1 MEAFQV
7 FIKSTPVFA
16 LLILCVVYAIG
27 EFIGTYSKA
36 WVPSVFVVACLFLF
50 GYWTFFPKD
59 IVAIGGLGAP
69 LGGIIAIM
77 LCITPYGHGHKSKGI
92 RCPVESNC
100 GHVAW
105 TDRHDYFLLD
115 LGLGGSS

>member
-69 LGGIIAIM
+69 LGGIITIM
-77 LCITPYGHGHKSKGI
+77 LCITHMGTAISL
-92 RCPVESNC
+92 RE
-100 GHVAW
+100 
-105 TDRHDYFLLD
+105 
-115 LGLGGSS
+115 LGAQWKVIHNIMEIGRASCRERV